1 MKSYTQEN
9 LQNPDK
15 LLADPVRYGRYEIVI
30 LEPHEVDKVIK
41 DMKRKL
47 ERLGDAASQHFV
59 PKDYTKPKYEVLA
72 SEPTLKKVDPY
83 EQAIAE
89 VAESSKSIVD
99 PIDTDLARMLVEQSL
114 QGADYVA
121 KGIDDLENLANNQ
134 EKSNVR

>member
-30 LEPHEVDKVIK
+30 LGPQKIDKIMK
-41 DMKRKL
+41 DMKHRL
-47 ERLGDAASQHFV
+47 ERLGDTASYYFV
-59 PKDYTKPKYEVLA
+59 PKDYTKPKYEALA
-72 SEPTLKKVDPY
+72 SEPTPKKVDPY

-89 VAESSKSIVD
+89 VAKSSKNIVD